1 MSKHLEFF
9 TDLVFN
15 REDLNLDSDFLGN
28 EELKAKGFVLV
39 PFEDE
44 LVYWLSEM
52 VEENDVQPVFEDIF
66 ISKNTFVSDKLRNHK
81 RDLVN
86 YLLAIY
92 QKDNSIESEFF
103 NEINKL
109 GGVFR
114 MLHKNEYKYSDIIK
128 TVIIELVNEIKIH
141 VDILDKNIERKL
153 SDVIRI
159 SKYNSVTY
167 FKVKSGIKSSFINN
181 LQMLCCDL
189 SLINDEDG
197 LEDNFYNV
205 LTSNKIDEN
214 TKLKFE
220 VDNVTIAVFF
230 DEIAPFYDGLTYAQI
245 EKCEMFF
252 NKQGKPIKATD
263 LYVAKSRIDTTNNIL
278 IKNLQEEILELKSEY
293 LN

>member
-92 QKDNSIESEFF
+92 QEDNSIESEFY
-103 NEINKL
+103 NELNKL

-128 TVIIELVNEIKIH
+128 TVILELVNEIKIH
-141 VDILDKNIERKL
+141 INVLDKNIESKL

-159 SKYNSVTY
+159 SKYNSVSY
-167 FKVKSGIKSSFINN
+167 FKVKSGIKSSFIYK
-181 LQMLCCDL
+181 LQMVCVDL
-189 SLINDEDG
+189 VLINNEDV
-197 LEDNFYNV
+197 LEDVFYNV
-205 LTSNKIDEN
+205 FTSNKIDN
-214 TKLKFE
+214 DTHLKFE

-230 DEIAPFYDGLTYAQI
+230 DEIAPFYDGLTYTQI
-245 EKCEMFF
+245 EKCGMFF
-252 NKQGKPIKATD
+252 NKKGKPIKATD
-263 LYVAKSRIDTTNNIL
+263 LYAAKSRIDISNNSQIV
-278 IKNLQEEILELKSEY
+278 NLKEEILELKSEY

>member
-39 PFEDE
+39 PYEDE
-44 LVYWLSEM
+44 LVYWLSEI
-52 VEENDVQPVFEDIF
+52 VEENDFQPVFEDIF

-128 TVIIELVNEIKIH
+128 TVIIELVNEIKVH
-141 VDILDKNIERKL
+141 VNILDKNIERKL

-159 SKYNSVTY
+159 SKCNSVTY
-167 FKVKSGIKSSFINN
+167 FKVKSEIKSSFINN
-181 LQMLCCDL
+181 LQMLCGDL
-189 SLINDEDG
+189 GLINDADD
-197 LEDNFYNV
+197 LDDNFYNV

-214 TKLKFE
+214 TQLKFE
-220 VDNVTIAVFF
+220 VDNITIAVFF
-230 DEIAPFYDGLTYAQI
+230 DEIAPFYDGLTYTQI
-245 EKCEMFF
+245 EKCGMFF

-263 LYVAKSRIDTTNNIL
+263 LYAAKSRIDISDNNL
-278 IKNLQEEILELKSEY
+278 IKNLKEEISELKLEY
-293 LN
+293 LK

>member
-1 MSKHLEFF
+1 MSKYLEFF

-92 QKDNSIESEFF
+92 QEDNSIESEFY
-103 NEINKL
+103 NELNKL

-128 TVIIELVNEIKIH
+128 TVILELVNEIKIH
-141 VDILDKNIERKL
+141 INVLDKNIESKL

-159 SKYNSVTY
+159 SKYNSVSY
-167 FKVKSGIKSSFINN
+167 FKVKSGIKSSFIYK
-181 LQMLCCDL
+181 LQMVCVDL
-189 SLINDEDG
+189 VLINDEDV
-197 LEDNFYNV
+197 LEDVFYNV
-205 LTSNKIDEN
+205 FTSNKIDN
-214 TKLKFE
+214 DTHLKFE

-230 DEIAPFYDGLTYAQI
+230 DEIAPFYDGLTYTQI
-245 EKCEMFF
+245 EKCGMFF

-263 LYVAKSRIDTTNNIL
+263 LYAAKSRIDTTNNIL